1 MRNALAIAVVVATCV
16 IIPARADNE
25 FENAGS
31 FVEAYGHGDNV
42 QMRLYIRGVGD
53 GISIYNALLHTRGSG
68 LAYCPPEKVGLVD
81 AQYVAIMK
89 EFMAK
94 FPKTRTSPV
103 SAVLIYSLQDA
114 FPCK

>member
-1 MRNALAIAVVVATCV
+1 
-16 IIPARADNE
+16 
-25 FENAGS
+25 
-31 FVEAYGHGDNV
+31 
-42 QMRLYIRGVGD
+42 MRLYIRGVGD
-53 GISIYNALLHTRGSG
+53 GIAIYSAALRSHGTG

-89 EFMAK
+89 GFMAK

-103 SAVLIYSLQDA
+103 AAVLIYALQDA